1 MVNNIHCSIFIIF
14 DLTTNIMTMVIM
26 IFIMVMVII
35 TFIMIMVIITYIMT
49 MVIFIIIMFDHW
61 AGGCT

>member
-14 DLTTNIMTMVIM
+14 DLTTNIMTMVI
-26 IFIMVMVII
+26 IFIMFDHWIIMILVII
-35 TFIMIMVIITYIMT
+35 TF
-49 MVIFIIIMFDHW
+49 IIMFDHW